1 MKLTIISATRDI
13 HSGEFISSVNSLP
26 FKKMEFINSNPTG
39 HTNNYIDKRI
49 KQIPIRHSNFS
60 KEVNDHLDRMQ
71 WYNDSGWYNR
81 RILLP
86 CIREIRDA
94 DYVLIAHEDVSF
106 TMNDINFLKG
116 FIDDTNI
123 AASCAAIK
131 SINGIDK
138 LGDRFLL
145 IKKDNIQM
153 IVSALMNCGNIS
165 NNTVAAINIYIK
177 QYNKSIFITGLV
189 K

>member
-1 MKLTIISATRDI
+1 M
-13 HSGEFISSVNSLP
+13 HG
-26 FKKMEFINSNPTG
+26 
-39 HTNNYIDKRI
+39 
-49 KQIPIRHSNFS
+49 
-60 KEVNDHLDRMQ
+60 
-71 WYNDSGWYNR
+71 R

-165 NNTVAAINIYIK
+165 KDTVAAINIYIK